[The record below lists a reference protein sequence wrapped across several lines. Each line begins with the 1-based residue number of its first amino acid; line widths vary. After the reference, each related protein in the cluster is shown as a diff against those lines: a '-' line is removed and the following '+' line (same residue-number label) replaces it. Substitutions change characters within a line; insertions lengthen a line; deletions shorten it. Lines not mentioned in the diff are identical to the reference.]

1 MSAELDALI
10 HEAADWLRI
19 PSISAGERNDDALR
33 SAAEW
38 AQRRVL
44 AAGGTCELVDTP
56 GGAPLVVGELR
67 AAREDAPTVLI
78 YGHYDVQDPGDESE
92 WTTPPFEPDIRD
104 GRLYARGAADDK
116 GNFLPLLH
124 VACEMADAGEL
135 PVHVRVLV
143 EGAEESGTDDVN
155 EWVLADERGADCA
168 IVFDSGMLDAE
179 TPAIT
184 TATRGIV
191 FAELEIRTG
200 ERIAHSGVY
209 GGAALNAFHA
219 LHGALAAVLPGPD
232 GRLPEPLRAGIEPPT
247 ARGAGGLGRAARAAP
262 PSWPRP
268 AHGLP
273 TRRPRPSST
282 SAPGPAP
289 SLDVHRIRGGEV
301 RTIIP
306 PVATCDLS
314 VRLAPGQDPPEISA
328 ALEALLR
335 SGLPDGRRA
344 DVLGGARQRVAV
356 RPRERAAADRPRR
369 ARARVRP
376 RAGAD
381 PHRRV
386 APRARRVLRA
396 RHPHDRVGLR
406 APAGRVPRA
415 RRVVRAHQPR
425 SRPPLR
431 PGALRGPGQLCGE
444 GVAGHAG
451 GGAPGRRPAGR
462 LPRPHAATTGRAT
475 TPSWPRSSA

>member
-1 MSAELDALI
+1 VSAELDALI

-33 SAAEW
+33 AAAEW

-78 YGHYDVQDPGDESE
+78 YGHYDVQDPGAEAE

-155 EWVLADERGADCA
+155 DWVLADERGADCA
-168 IVFDSGMLDAE
+168 IVFDSGMLDVE

-191 FAELEIRTG
+191 FAALEVRTG

-219 LHGALAAVLPGPD
+219 LHRALAAVLPGPD

-247 ARGAGGLGRAARAAP
+247 PEELAGWDALPGGAAELAQAGA
-262 PSWPRP
+262 RP
-268 AHGLP
+268 ADAAAAAEFYVRTG
-273 TRRPRPSST
+273 
-282 SAPGPAP
+282 ADA

-306 PVATCDLS
+306 PVAHCDLS
-314 VRLAPGQDPPEISA
+314 VRLAPGQDPEAISRA
-328 ALEALLR
+328 FEALLR
-335 SGLPDGRRA
+335 SGLPDGAELTYSAVLASASRFDPESEPLRIARRA
-344 DVLGGARQRVAV
+344 L
-356 RPRERAAADRPRR
+356 
-369 ARARVRP
+369 ARACGREPVLIRTGGSLP
-376 RAGAD
+376 VLAAFSERGIPTIVSGFGLPQDAF
-381 PHRRV
+381 H
-386 APRARRVLRA
+386 AP
-396 RHPHDRVGLR
+396 DE
-406 APAGRVPRA
+406 
-415 RRVVRAHQPR
+415 
-425 SRPPLR
+425 SF
-431 PGALRGPGQLCGE
+431 ALTSLDL
-444 GVAGHAG
+444 
-451 GGAPGRRPAGR
+451 GRRSA
-462 LPRPHAATTGRAT
+462 RALYEDLAEL
-475 TPSWPRSSA
+475 R

>member
-19 PSISAGERNDDALR
+19 PSISAGERNDEALR

-67 AAREDAPTVLI
+67 AARADAPTVLI
-78 YGHYDVQDPGDESE
+78 YGHYDVQDPGDESD

-143 EGAEESGTDDVN
+143 EGAEESGTEDVN

-168 IVFDSGMLDAE
+168 IVFDSGMVDAE

-191 FAELEIRTG
+191 FAEVAIRTG

-219 LHGALAAVLPGPD
+219 LHGALAAVLPDPD

-247 ARGAGGLGRAARAAP
+247 AEELAGWEALPGGAAELAEAGA
-262 PSWPRP
+262 RP
-268 AHGLP
+268 ADATAADEFYVRTGAA
-273 TRRPRPSST
+273 S
-282 SAPGPAP
+282 

-314 VRLAPGQDPPEISA
+314 VRLAPGQDPAEISA

-335 SGLPDGRRA
+335 SGLPDGA
-344 DVLGGARQRVAV
+344 ELTYSAVLASASRFDPESKPLRIA
-356 RPRERAAADRPRR
+356 RAAL
-369 ARARVRP
+369 ARACGREPVLIRTGGSLP
-376 RAGAD
+376 VLAAFSKRGIPTIVSGFGLPQDAF
-381 PHRRV
+381 H
-386 APRARRVLRA
+386 AP
-396 RHPHDRVGLR
+396 DE
-406 APAGRVPRA
+406 
-415 RRVVRAHQPR
+415 
-425 SRPPLR
+425 SF
-431 PGALRGPGQLCGE
+431 ALTSLDF
-444 GVAGHAG
+444 
-451 GGAPGRRPAGR
+451 GRRSA
-462 LPRPHAATTGRAT
+462 RALYEDLA
-475 TPSWPRSSA
+475 SLR